1 MAEQGSR
8 GKVPFGLRDGVLHFV
23 SQVETGI
30 GCNCV
35 CPDPACAKPLVARN
49 RNTPTRQRAYY
60 FAHATQTPG
69 CGGRESALHRMGKG
83 IVERATRLVLPA
95 WSALDGELAFAS
107 TPATLAPGSAQEV
120 TLRDGQMRPDVKV
133 IALTGQA
140 FLQALYVEMKVSHA
154 VDWAKRERVIK
165 HGLTMMEID
174 IADVSDTELQDEA
187 AFTHHVLE
195 RTDNR
200 HWINIGNA
208 AFLARMLDLRIVQVA
223 SQEVREK
230 RVPTKNGNQLLFQ
243 EQAMV
248 RYDPMEDQPM
258 PFFGELTN
266 TTKDGVRIDHFSNP
280 LPYMPG
286 LYMVGYVP
294 GRGTYYDDTRYKT
307 QLRPIIQ
314 DTPWNAQKPL
324 I

>member
-1 MAEQGSR
+1 M
-8 GKVPFGLRDGVLHFV
+8 
-23 SQVETGI
+23 
-30 GCNCV
+30 
-35 CPDPACAKPLVARN
+35 VARN
-49 RNTPTRQRAYY
+49 QNTPTRQRAYY
-60 FAHATQTPG
+60 FAHASQTPG

-107 TPATLAPGSAQEV
+107 TAATLAPGSAQEV

-140 FLQALYVEMKVSHA
+140 FLQALYVEIKVSHA
-154 VDWAKRERVIK
+154 VDWSKRERVIK

-195 RTDNR
+195 RIDNR
-200 HWINIGNA
+200 QWINVGNA
-208 AFLARMLDLRIVQVA
+208 AFLARALGQSIVQVI
-223 SQEVREK
+223 SREMREK
-230 RVPTKNGNQLLFQ
+230 RVPTKNGNQLIFQ

-248 RYDPMEDQPM
+248 RHDPSEEQPM
-258 PFFGELTN
+258 PFFGELAN
-266 TTKDGVRIDHFSNP
+266 TSIDGVRIDHFGNP
-280 LPYMPG
+280 LPYVPG
-286 LYMVGYVP
+286 LYLRGYAP
-294 GRGTYYDDTRYKT
+294 GRSTYYDGSNYKT

-324 I
+324 L